1 MKNIF
6 LLAAVAAAFVFSG
19 CEMKKPADTE
29 MDGMKC
35 QAGKCETGKCKGAPK
50 PAAKPEMKCQP
61 GKCGG
66 N

>member
-1 MKNIF
+1 MMLG
-6 LLAAVAAAFVFSG
+6 LLGMAVMFSG
-19 CEMKKPADTE
+19 CEMKKPAEST

-35 QAGKCETGKCKGAPK
+35 QAGKCETGKCQGAPK
-50 PAAKPEMKCQP
+50 KTMKCQT